1 MNVEWARLRADELNA
16 RAAAGALAILPVAS
30 TEQHGPHLATGVDGF
45 LCGEVCRRAAV
56 KLEERGVRAVVA
68 PTLWIG
74 LAEHHVALGGSFTLT
89 VPTYHAVL
97 REICRSIL
105 RAGFTRLVI
114 VNGHGGN
121 MTALHALT
129 VELTRELDSPI
140 ATTSYWVIAEEAYAD
155 ILEDQRSILH
165 ACEGETSMMMAIQP
179 DLVARDRLGEAV
191 GPAGTRAGTVLQMP
205 LNRWRSFKEIT
216 PSGVI
221 GDARRASAEKGERL
235 FEASAEAL
243 ATRLARGEPWA

>member
-1 MNVEWARLRADELNA
+1 MCIRD
-16 RAAAGALAILPVAS
+16 S
-30 TEQHGPHLATGVDGF
+30 
-45 LCGEVCRRAAV
+45 
-56 KLEERGVRAVVA
+56 
-68 PTLWIG
+68 LWIG

-129 VELTRELDSPI
+129 VELTRELDNPI
-140 ATTSYWVIAEEAYAD
+140 ATTSYWVIAEEAYKD

-165 ACEGETSMMMAIQP
+165 ACEGETSMMMAIEP
-179 DLVARDRLGEAV
+179 DLVARDRLSEAV
-191 GPAGTRAGTVLQMP
+191 GPAATRAGTVLQMP

-221 GDARRASAEKGERL
+221 GDARRASADKGERL

-243 ATRLARGEPWA
+243 AERLARGEPWG